1 MKLVSVTISNYRV
14 HKSLTVT
21 FDASRNVIGAPN
33 EAGKSTLVEAV
44 HHAFFLRS
52 RVTGAVQKAM
62 LSEFHPGHPTVE
74 LRFESGGSE
83 YTITKVF
90 TGTSAASTTLKQHAT
105 GLKDVNRGQDA
116 GGGQTLRDEHAE
128 ERIHEI
134 LQAEDVGGGRNLESR
149 LRMQWAYLWIWQGS
163 ATADPLEHAN
173 SDRHAALLRDRL
185 ARIDGAGVLESPL
198 DAAVAR
204 HIADR
209 HAATFT
215 NKGEERTG
223 SELYR
228 AIKDLRAAEAAHDQA
243 AAVLAAL
250 DEAVDTILLSEQTMA
265 VCETKVV
272 EARNELQGVRGRLR
286 EAAELEVRIA
296 QEEAAATTA
305 AALHAEAVRA
315 DAAIGECLSEIAAL
329 EARLDPDVTALESL
343 ELLELAGTTRSD
355 AATMS
360 LVEAGQRQ
368 AAAAAELAMYDVR
381 EKHERL
387 LVERGGLGGRV
398 TLIAEQRAR
407 ARNLA
412 AERDRIPRMSTSDL
426 AVLVQLERDRELAE
440 ATLDAIATRVEVLA
454 TSSPVTLGGDT
465 LGVGSPV
472 TITADAELVIV
483 GSGQTATVR
492 ISPGGGGS
500 LAEATQ
506 RLEEARLALE
516 KTLKISTFVS
526 IDEARQAHARRQA
539 LEADIHAVLL
549 AIEGLGGDE
558 AEHDLAKL
566 DGEIAAVAAELER
579 RWPTNL
585 GRPESLA
592 AAEAA
597 LVAAE
602 RELAQ
607 AGQAVA
613 TATAEVADAKTNLE
627 AVAAKRAAAADNL
640 RANRAHLESLRT
652 RAAVLQERH
661 GADRTPRIAA
671 LDEAQKQAT
680 ERLAGSRNH
689 LAELNPEDL
698 ERNRDRLERTLELL
712 ASRKQDAET
721 KRHLAKAKLDLQ
733 GTTDP
738 REDMARAT
746 ARRRLAA
753 AEHARAVRDAEAL
766 KLLAGLFGEKKR
778 EVEEQFVAPLTSRIR
793 GYLEQIFGK
802 GTTVGVD
809 YRDGTFSRLTLCRPR
824 HEDTAFEFSQLSAG
838 TKEQVAAAFRLA
850 MAEVLSDDHDGC
862 LPVVF
867 DDAFVNA
874 DSHRH
879 VRLQQL
885 LDYAASRGLQV
896 IVLACR
902 PDMYL
907 GLGAKMIELPGNP
920 YAAANPADPR

>member
-1 MKLVSVTISNYRV
+1 
-14 HKSLTVT
+14 
-21 FDASRNVIGAPN
+21 
-33 EAGKSTLVEAV
+33 
-44 HHAFFLRS
+44 
-52 RVTGAVQKAM
+52 
-62 LSEFHPGHPTVE
+62 
-74 LRFESGGSE
+74 
-83 YTITKVF
+83 
-90 TGTSAASTTLKQHAT
+90 
-105 GLKDVNRGQDA
+105 
-116 GGGQTLRDEHAE
+116 
-128 ERIHEI
+128 
-134 LQAEDVGGGRNLESR
+134 
-149 LRMQWAYLWIWQGS
+149 
-163 ATADPLEHAN
+163 
-173 SDRHAALLRDRL
+173 
-185 ARIDGAGVLESPL
+185 
-198 DAAVAR
+198 
-204 HIADR
+204 
-209 HAATFT
+209 
-215 NKGEERTG
+215 
-223 SELYR
+223 
-228 AIKDLRAAEAAHDQA
+228 
-243 AAVLAAL
+243 
-250 DEAVDTILLSEQTMA
+250 
-265 VCETKVV
+265 
-272 EARNELQGVRGRLR
+272 
-286 EAAELEVRIA
+286 
-296 QEEAAATTA
+296 
-305 AALHAEAVRA
+305 
-315 DAAIGECLSEIAAL
+315 
-329 EARLDPDVTALESL
+329 
-343 ELLELAGTTRSD
+343 
-355 AATMS
+355 
-360 LVEAGQRQ
+360 
-368 AAAAAELAMYDVR
+368 
-381 EKHERL
+381 
-387 LVERGGLGGRV
+387 
-398 TLIAEQRAR
+398 
-407 ARNLA
+407 
-412 AERDRIPRMSTSDL
+412 
-426 AVLVQLERDRELAE
+426 
-440 ATLDAIATRVEVLA
+440 
-454 TSSPVTLGGDT
+454 
-465 LGVGSPV
+465 
-472 TITADAELVIV
+472 
-483 GSGQTATVR
+483 
-492 ISPGGGGS
+492 
-500 LAEATQ
+500 
-506 RLEEARLALE
+506 
-516 KTLKISTFVS
+516 
-526 IDEARQAHARRQA
+526 
-539 LEADIHAVLL
+539 
-549 AIEGLGGDE
+549 
-558 AEHDLAKL
+558 
-566 DGEIAAVAAELER
+566 
-579 RWPTNL
+579 
-585 GRPESLA
+585 
-592 AAEAA
+592 
-597 LVAAE
+597 VAAE